1 MTAHAL
7 ARALLERADVPV
19 VVPGQGVAAFVT
31 RAALAD
37 GAAVVAVYVER
48 PEAPAFALTPEDAR
62 P

>member
-37 GAAVVAVYVER
+37 GGAAVVLYLRA
-48 PEAPAFALTPEDAR
+48 PEPEEFALVSEAAS
-62 P
+62 